1 MIARFSALELQQ
13 IQKPFDHAE
22 WVFEIKYDG
31 FRSLAQI
38 EKGVCH
44 LISRNDNV
52 YKRFA
57 DLCKAIPGDL
67 TTDNA
72 VLDGEIVV
80 LDTNVQSLFYELMR
94 ARATPIYAVFDLLWL
109 NGEDLRELPL
119 IERKRRLRKIVRK
132 RPKRMLYVDHITQ
145 NRKAMYAEICKR
157 DMEGIV
163 AMPAV
168 SPYKTIRGKSPWVKI
183 KNPLLAERGSR
194 GAVQPNARH

>member
-1 MIARFSALELQQ
+1 MSIQLCTYAR
-13 IQKPFDHAE
+13 
-22 WVFEIKYDG
+22 DG
-31 FRSLAQI
+31 AVTSGDRSHPVIVHLS
-38 EKGVCH
+38 GVCR
-44 LISRNDNV
+44 LNSRNDNV
-52 YKRFA
+52 YKRFV
-57 DLCKAIPGDL
+57 DLNKAIPGDL

-80 LDTNVQSLFYELMR
+80 LDSNGQSLFYELMHSR
-94 ARATPIYAVFDLLWL
+94 AIPIFAVFDLLWL

-119 IERKRRLRKIVRK
+119 LERKRRLRKIVRK

-163 AMPAV
+163 AKPAV

-183 KNPLLAERGSR
+183 KNPNYSQKEGRGELF
-194 GAVQPNARH
+194 